1 MKEYWDLVKRKVVH
15 YVKTNLESERIFDK
29 AKIIFIGLVVFLL
42 FFKVIHSIV
51 T

>member
-1 MKEYWDLVKRKVVH
+1 MKEYWDLVKNKVVQ

-29 AKIIFIGLVVFLL
+29 GKIIFIGLVVFLL